1 MNILEEFWYGNIE
14 PAEYDVSPSK
24 EYKEMLQLISR
35 NEDRLLATMT
45 DTQKEL
51 FSRYTDCVREYQ
63 AIAECLLFQNSFR
76 LGARMMLAVLEG
88 ES

>member
-45 DTQKEL
+45 DSQKEL
-51 FSRYTDCVREYQ
+51 FSRYTDCVKEFQ

-76 LGARMMLAVLEG
+76 LGAKMMLVVMKER
-88 ES
+88 